1 MVDEEIFL
9 VFTNYGQCVGDYGRV
24 TGVCWCWPLQSNA
37 GSCPAACH
45 LSDCSWGLRKASSS
59 HGQSVAYWS
68 FTRIL
73 LSSIPIESSHVKRVI
88 MVKRESSHNMLSNL
102 RLACSIKAHGSST
115 GCQICCRADL
125 FVIIQFESS
134 ERRAACIKKP
144 RLIPLDCD
152 TSCRRGSTHH
162 DRGSPFWHGHLPRQ

>member
-1 MVDEEIFL
+1 
-9 VFTNYGQCVGDYGRV
+9 
-24 TGVCWCWPLQSNA
+24 
-37 GSCPAACH
+37 
-45 LSDCSWGLRKASSS
+45 
-59 HGQSVAYWS
+59 
-68 FTRIL
+68 
-73 LSSIPIESSHVKRVI
+73 

-152 TSCRRGSTHH
+152 ASCRRGSTHH
-162 DRGSPFWHGHLPRQ
+162 DRGSPFWHGHLPRHRCSTSIDLHRQWSFTDLIGCTYLEFVALSSLKNTSSDIIEILIICINFGQLCEIATRSISFVPIEVVCIDGQLSRCNCGCDPGEPY